1 MAMPTFLLILAFWLA
16 TAGAVSTESRPGQS
30 TAADGRAE
38 GTSPLVIQSFG
49 DEISR
54 ACTAKADLRL
64 SVGRDPAVADRAVL
78 VVEYP
83 PPARD
88 PAARDVQCVAENRNW
103 SAGRAIVFQIKPD
116 HAMRF
121 SLSFFDRN
129 RVTYTTWRELK
140 GGVWQPV
147 RVPFD
152 EIRPNPYFQR
162 EDAKTGRSIDVSDV
176 SGIAFAPQDQAS
188 GRFAIGPFVV
198 VSN

>member
-1 MAMPTFLLILAFWLA
+1 MPAFLLILAALWLT
-16 TAGAVSTESRPGQS
+16 TAGAVSTEGRSVQS
-30 TAADGRAE
+30 TAPAGRETA
-38 GTSPLVIQSFG
+38 SPIVIQSFR

-54 ACTAKADLRL
+54 ACTARTDLRL
-64 SVGRDPAVADRAVL
+64 SVGRDPAIAEPVL

-83 PPARD
+83 TPARD
-88 PAARDVQCVAENRNW
+88 PAARDVQCTAENRNW
-103 SAGRAIVFQIKPD
+103 SAGRAIVFQIKSD

-129 RVTYTTWRELK
+129 RVAYTMWSELK
-140 GGVWQPV
+140 GGVWQLI

-162 EDAKTGRSIDVSDV
+162 ADAKTGTSIDVSDV
-176 SGIAFAPQDQAS
+176 SGIAFAPQDQSS
-188 GRFAIGPFVV
+188 GRFTIGPLVV